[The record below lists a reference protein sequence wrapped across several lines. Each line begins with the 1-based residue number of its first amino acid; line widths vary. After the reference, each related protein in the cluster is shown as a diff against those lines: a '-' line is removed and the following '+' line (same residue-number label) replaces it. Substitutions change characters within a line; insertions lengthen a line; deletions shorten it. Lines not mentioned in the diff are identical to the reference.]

1 MTIDLKDA
9 ALELYGNFYI
19 FPCKPGTKIPAVKG
33 WQTMKMSAQEIA
45 EWWTNHPDHNI
56 GMCPKLNEIVVVDVD
71 LYKPECTFDLEA
83 VTDEGGQVTAWSPRG
98 GAHIYYSDMNKDWRN
113 TLRDVDGVDIKHNGV
128 IILPPSVNAE
138 GEAYTWEGDELV
150 IDDAPDWLLEGA
162 AKDAAPPSQTSKE
175 TAALK
180 LMGRGDDGGRLI
192 DLVMASANTLNDR
205 EDWLAVGRGL
215 FYEYSGG
222 PMEVAARD
230 AFTVWSAGWGGTS
243 AIEEELV
250 TEARRVWD
258 SFEPVEEVAARG
270 GKQITGG
277 TVHHLLAKAPVRDP
291 IKMDDDGYIEI
302 DGEQLLGTELPD
314 IEWLIED
321 MLPAGDLISFAGPSG
336 AGKTRYI
343 SLLLACLLTGRTDV
357 MGLPRAVSPI
367 PTLYVANEEKG
378 EDLQRRIKAAMSA
391 NGLRGGCKSF
401 VRGKDSGRIRFLH
414 MVEGK
419 LVPNYPLL
427 DKLIEKIKKEGIK
440 FVVFDPFNTLGGEEE
455 NSAASVDQIMNCF
468 SYISRE
474 GKCAVCFIH
483 HTPKDRAESPDALS
497 GDGNAWRGS
506 GAIYSGLDE
515 GFTLFP
521 YLPPECVSGRDAKSM
536 RRKLL
541 QAQRDGKAERFIIVE
556 HAKQREGQS
565 IPATCY
571 QFVSEP
577 VRKNG
582 PGIGA
587 LKYVDTSYAE
597 MRSSDAVS
605 GFAVL
610 ADATRR
616 VVWGEALVRLWG
628 EGEHELNLVDI
639 DHAFVRDQVEHWPIE
654 EEAKLRTDRG
664 RGHDFITL
672 MNEPVT
678 VGDYRVVFSKTGNA
692 GNGRKAYGLRV
703 HKVTNE

>member
-1 MTIDLKDA
+1 MTIDLKSA
-9 ALELYGNFYI
+9 AIELTGSFYI

-33 WQTMKMSAQEIA
+33 WQTMKMSAQEV
-45 EWWTNHPDHNI
+45 EDWWTKHPDHNI
-56 GMCPKLNEIVVVDVD
+56 GMCPRLNEIVVVDVD
-71 LYKPECTFDLEA
+71 LYKPECTFDIEV
-83 VTDEGGQVTAWSPRG
+83 VTDSGGEVTAWSPRG
-98 GAHIYYSDMNKDWRN
+98 GAHIYYNDMGKEWRN
-113 TLRDVDGVDIKHNGV
+113 KLRDVDGVDIKHNGV
-128 IILPPSVNAE
+128 IIVPPSVNAD
-138 GEAYTWEGDELV
+138 GEAYTWADEDGTSV
-150 IDDAPDWLLEGA
+150 IDAPDWLVEDAG
-162 AKDAAPPSQTSKE
+162 KDAVAPSQTSRE

-180 LMGRGDDGGRLI
+180 LMGRGEDGGTLI
-192 DLVMASANTLNDR
+192 SIVETSDNNLGDR

-222 PMEVAARD
+222 PREAQARAAFMDWSARWAVKGAARGD
-230 AFTVWSAGWGGTS
+230 LA
-243 AIEEELV
+243 L
-250 TEARRVWD
+250 EAERVWE
-258 SFEPVEEVAARG
+258 SFEPVEDGAARG
-270 GKQITGG
+270 VKQITGG
-277 TVHHLLAKAPVRDP
+277 TVRHLLAKAPVRAP
-291 IKMDDDGYIEI
+291 IRMDDDGYIEI
-302 DGEQLLGTELPD
+302 DGEVLLATELPD

-343 SLLLACLLTGRTDV
+343 SLLLACLLTGRTDI
-357 MGLPRAVSPI
+357 MGLPKAKSPV

-391 NGLRGGCKSF
+391 NGLRGGCKSY
-401 VRGKDSGRIRFLH
+401 VRGKDQGRVRFLH
-414 MVEGK
+414 VVEGK
-419 LVPNYPLL
+419 LVPNYPLM
-427 DKLIEKIKKEGIK
+427 DKLIEKIRKEGIK

-455 NSAASVDQIMNCF
+455 NSAASVEQIMNCF

-497 GDGNAWRGS
+497 GEGNAWRGS

-521 YLPPECVSGRDAKSM
+521 YLPPECTSGRDAKAL

-541 QAQRDGKAERFIIVE
+541 QAQRDNKAERFIVVE

-577 VRKNG
+577 VRKGG

-605 GFAVL
+605 GFTEL

-616 VVWGEALVRLWG
+616 VLWGEALVRLWG

-639 DHAFVRDQVEHWPIE
+639 DHAFVRDHVEHWPIE

-672 MNEPVT
+672 MREPVT
-678 VGDYRVVFSKTGNA
+678 VGDYRVVFTKKGGA
-692 GNGRKAYGLRV
+692 GNGRKAYVLIIKGGR
-703 HKVTNE
+703 